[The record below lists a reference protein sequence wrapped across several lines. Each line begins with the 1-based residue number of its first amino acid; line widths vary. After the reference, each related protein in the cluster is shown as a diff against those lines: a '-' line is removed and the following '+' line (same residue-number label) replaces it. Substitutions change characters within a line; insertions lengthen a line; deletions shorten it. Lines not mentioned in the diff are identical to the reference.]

1 MPLQSPR
8 TIFVRHPWASLPRRH
23 TGPGRPYRD
32 MGRGYMDS
40 CHGYMGGSPS
50 DWTWSPETSISP
62 RFSCRTPAWRQ
73 SSVPKPQAITQRQS
87 PRREILS
94 SSSSAPRSLCWRPSS
109 GRAKNAAP
117 HLQLLSSHLSVTAY
131 IDHLVSCS
139 MRHGV
144 DIKPRFA
151 GREWSRRR

>member
-1 MPLQSPR
+1 
-8 TIFVRHPWASLPRRH
+8 
-23 TGPGRPYRD
+23 
-32 MGRGYMDS
+32 
-40 CHGYMGGSPS
+40 
-50 DWTWSPETSISP
+50 
-62 RFSCRTPAWRQ
+62 
-73 SSVPKPQAITQRQS
+73 AITQRQS

-109 GRAKNAAP
+109 CRAKNAAP

-151 GREWSRRR
+151 GREWSRRRRLMRPPLLAILVAFLLVACGQSEPPAKGEAGPPGPTGP